1 MDKIIIILPNVFGLL
16 FVQISGEWS
25 SGAFV
30 IKPGD
35 EDIHTANERRLK
47 VRGLDCLHTC

>member
-1 MDKIIIILPNVFGLL
+1 MDKIIVIFSHALGLFL
-16 FVQISGEWS
+16 VQISGEWS

-30 IKPGD
+30 IKAGD

-47 VRGLDCLHTC
+47 VRGPDCFHTC